1 MKIKEIRDLSID
13 ELEQKNMELVEE
25 LFRLRLRH
33 ASGQLDSPAVL
44 GHVRRD
50 IARIKTVL
58 VEKEVAGGTA
68 Q

>member
-13 ELEQKNMELVEE
+13 ELQQKNRELIEE
-25 LFRLRLRH
+25 FFRLRLRH

-50 IARIKTVL
+50 IARINTVL
-58 VEKEVAGGTA
+58 VEKEVGSGTA
-68 Q
+68 R

>member
-1 MKIKEIRDLSID
+1 MKIKEIRDLSTS
-13 ELEQKNMELVEE
+13 ELEQKNRELVEE
-25 LFRLRLRH
+25 YFRLRLRH
-33 ASGQLDSPAVL
+33 AAGQLDSPAML

-58 VEKEVAGGTA
+58 VEKEVGSGTA

>member
-1 MKIKEIRDLSID
+1 MKIKEVRDLSSD
-13 ELEQKNMELVEE
+13 ELQQKNRELVEE

-33 ASGQLDSPAVL
+33 AAGQLDSPAVL
-44 GHVRRD
+44 GRLRRD

-58 VEKEVAGGTA
+58 VEKEVARGTA

>member
-13 ELEQKNMELVEE
+13 ELQQKNRELVEE
-25 LFRLRLRH
+25 FFRLRLRH
-33 ASGQLDSPAVL
+33 AAGQLDSPAVL

-58 VEKEVAGGTA
+58 VEKEVGSGTA
-68 Q
+68 R